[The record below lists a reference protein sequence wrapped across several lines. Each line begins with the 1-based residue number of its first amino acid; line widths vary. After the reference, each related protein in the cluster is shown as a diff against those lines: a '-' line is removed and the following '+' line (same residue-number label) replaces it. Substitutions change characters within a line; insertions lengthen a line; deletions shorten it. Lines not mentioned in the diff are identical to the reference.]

1 MKDLSQLTK
10 LHSFV
15 SDDVFLREI
24 AKVKQV
30 SMPDGALRPSHLGG
44 EGHGF
49 QRTPKASH

>member
-15 SDDVFLREI
+15 GDDIFLREI

-30 SMPDGALRPSHLGG
+30 RLPGRHGSLPS
-44 EGHGF
+44 
-49 QRTPKASH
+49 PWS